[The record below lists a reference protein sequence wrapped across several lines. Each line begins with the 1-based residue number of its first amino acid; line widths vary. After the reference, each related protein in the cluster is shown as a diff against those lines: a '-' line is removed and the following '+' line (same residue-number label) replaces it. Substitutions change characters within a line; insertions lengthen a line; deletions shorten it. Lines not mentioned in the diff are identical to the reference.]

1 MLFIVRF
8 ITISMFSQSPGL
20 SLVVLHR
27 ENVAMSKNSEVAK
40 IFREIAF
47 ILQTEE
53 EKKSEPNTIFKI
65 RSYNR
70 AADEIQ
76 NLSSD
81 IGDIYKK
88 EQLKG
93 LLKIPSIGKAIA
105 TKLEE
110 YITTGKIHYYDEL
123 KEKLPIDVSQFFGLE
138 GIGPKTIKMLYDNLG
153 IKNISDLEK
162 AALEGKIKSV
172 PGFSQKKEELILKK
186 IQFFRK
192 DGGRRLIGEIYPLV
206 RRIEERL
213 SGNTG
218 VKQAVAVGSFR
229 RMKETIGDIDFL
241 VSVMSEKDGD
251 NIIDYFV
258 NMPEVNEISG
268 RGLSKAFVKLNNGI
282 DADLLVVP
290 QESFGAAMQYFTG
303 SKEHGV
309 AMRKIA
315 ISKGL
320 RLNEWGVFDKQNF
333 RVAGATEEEVYQALG
348 LEWIPPEMR
357 ENRGEIELAK
367 IGKNGMEKEEKGRL
381 PQLIAY
387 DDLKG
392 DLQVH
397 SNNTDGTMSIE
408 VMALNARDKFGLSY
422 IAISDHTK
430 SLRLTN
436 GLDEKQLLNQANTIA
451 ELNDKI
457 KMNNNN
463 KHFRILSSAEVNILK
478 DGSLDISN
486 NVLDKLD
493 IVGAAI
499 HSHFSLPIELQTAR
513 LISAAQNP
521 SIDII
526 FHPTGRIIN
535 RREGYPVNISKLIE
549 VANESNTILEIDAH
563 YDRLDLKD
571 EFIRMAVENNVKLV
585 IDSDAHHP
593 LHYAFLI
600 FGIGQARRGWAN
612 KSDILNTLS
621 AKGLLDSLK

>member
-1 MLFIVRF
+1 
-8 ITISMFSQSPGL
+8 
-20 SLVVLHR
+20 
-27 ENVAMSKNSEVAK
+27 MSTNSEVAK

-47 ILQTEE
+47 ILQTAE
-53 EKKSEPNTIFKI
+53 EKKSEPTTIFKI

-70 AADEIQ
+70 AADEIE
-76 NLSSD
+76 NLYSD

-88 EQLKG
+88 EKLKG
-93 LLKIPSIGKAIA
+93 LLEIPSIGKAIS

-123 KEKLPIDVSQFFGLE
+123 KEKLPVDVSQFFGLE
-138 GIGPKTIKMLYDNLG
+138 GIGPKTIKTLYGNLG

-162 AALEGKIKSV
+162 AALEGKIRSV

-192 DGGRRLIGEIYPLV
+192 GGGRRLIGEVYPLV

-229 RMKETIGDIDFL
+229 RMKETIGDIDYL

-251 NIIDYFV
+251 NIIDYFID
-258 NMPEVNEISG
+258 MPEVKEVSG
-268 RGLSKAFVKLNNGI
+268 RGSSKAFVKLNNGI

-290 QESFGAAMQYFTG
+290 EESFGAAMQYFTG

-320 RLNEWGVFDKQNF
+320 HLNEWGVFDKQNH
-333 RVAGATEEEVYQALG
+333 RIAGATEEEVYRVLG

-357 ENRGEIELAK
+357 ENRGEIKLAK
-367 IGKNGMEKEEKGRL
+367 MGKNGMEKEEEKVRL

-387 DDLKG
+387 DALKG

-397 SNNTDGTMSIE
+397 SNNTDGTMTIE
-408 VMALNARDKFGLSY
+408 EMALNARDKFGLSY

-463 KHFRILSSAEVNILK
+463 KNKNFRILSSAEVNILK

-513 LISAAQNP
+513 LIDAARNP

-535 RREGYPVNISKLIE
+535 RREGYPVNIPKLIE

-600 FGIGQARRGWAN
+600 FGIGQARRGWA
-612 KSDILNTLS
+612 KKTDILNTLS

>member
-1 MLFIVRF
+1 
-8 ITISMFSQSPGL
+8 
-20 SLVVLHR
+20 
-27 ENVAMSKNSEVAK
+27 MSKNSEAAK

-47 ILQTEE
+47 ILQTLE

-76 NLSSD
+76 NLSYD

-110 YITTGKIHYYDEL
+110 YITTGNIHYYDEL
-123 KEKLPIDVSQFFGLE
+123 KEKLPVDVSQFFGLE

-162 AALEGKIKSV
+162 AALEGKIRRV

-192 DGGRRLIGEIYPLV
+192 GGGRRLIGEVYPLV

-218 VKQAVAVGSFR
+218 IKQAVVVGSFR
-229 RMKETIGDIDFL
+229 RMKETIGDIDYL

-258 NMPEVNEISG
+258 NMPEVKEVSG

-290 QESFGAAMQYFTG
+290 EESFGAAMQYFTG
-303 SKEHGV
+303 SKEHGI

-320 RLNEWGVFDKQNF
+320 RLNEWGVFDKENH
-333 RVAGATEEEVYQALG
+333 RISGATEEGVYQVLG
-348 LEWIPPEMR
+348 LEWVPPEMR

-367 IGKNGMEKEEKGRL
+367 IEKNGTEKKEKETEKARL
-381 PQLIAY
+381 SQLIAY

-408 VMALNARDKFGLSY
+408 EMALNARDKFGLSY

-436 GLDEKQLLNQANTIA
+436 GLDEKQLLSQVDTIA

-457 KMNNNN
+457 KINNDNN

-499 HSHFSLPIELQTAR
+499 HSHFSLPIELQTTR
-513 LISAAQNP
+513 LINAAQNP

-549 VANESNTILEIDAH
+549 VANESNTILEIDSY

-593 LHYAFLI
+593 LHYAFLV
-600 FGIGQARRGWAN
+600 FGIGQARRGWAK
-612 KSDILNTLS
+612 KSDILNTLT
-621 AKGLLDSLK
+621 ANELLDKLK

>member
-1 MLFIVRF
+1 
-8 ITISMFSQSPGL
+8 
-20 SLVVLHR
+20 
-27 ENVAMSKNSEVAK
+27 MSKNSEVAK

-47 ILQTEE
+47 ILQTAD
-53 EKKSEPNTIFKI
+53 EKKSEPSIIFKI
-65 RSYNR
+65 RSYNK
-70 AADEIQ
+70 AANEIQ
-76 NLSSD
+76 NLSSE

-88 EQLKG
+88 DKQKG

-123 KEKLPIDVSQFFGLE
+123 KEKLPVDVSQFFGLE
-138 GIGPKTIKMLYDNLG
+138 GIGPKTIKTLYNNLG
-153 IKNISDLEK
+153 IKNIPDLEK
-162 AALEGKIKSV
+162 AALEGKIRSI

-186 IQFFRK
+186 IKFFRK
-192 DGGRRLIGEIYPLV
+192 SGGRRLIGEVYPLV

-229 RMKETIGDIDFL
+229 RMKETIGDIDYL
-241 VSVMSEKDGD
+241 VSVISEKDGN

-258 NMPEVNEISG
+258 NMPEVNEIIG
-268 RGLSKAFVKLNNGI
+268 RGSSKAFVKLNNGI

-290 QESFGAAMQYFTG
+290 EESFGAAMQYFTG

-320 RLNEWGVFDKQNF
+320 RLNEWGVFDKQNH
-333 RVAGATEEEVYQALG
+333 RVAGATEEEVYRVLG

-357 ENRGEIELAK
+357 ENRGEMKIAK
-367 IGKNGMEKEEKGRL
+367 IEKKGIEKEDKVRL
-381 PQLIAY
+381 SQLIAY

-397 SNNTDGTMSIE
+397 SNYTDGTMSIE
-408 VMALNARDKFGLSY
+408 EMALNARDRFGLNY

-451 ELNDKI
+451 EINDKI
-457 KMNNNN
+457 KINNNSKN
-463 KHFRILSSAEVNILK
+463 KPFRILSSAEVNILK
-478 DGSLDISN
+478 DGSLDIPN

-493 IVGAAI
+493 IVGAAV

-535 RREGYPVNISKLIE
+535 QREGYPVNISKLIE
-549 VANESNTILEIDAH
+549 IAKESNTILEIDAH
-563 YDRLDLKD
+563 YNRLDLKD
-571 EFIRMAVENNVKLV
+571 EFIRMAIENNVKLV

-600 FGIGQARRGWAN
+600 FGIGQARRGWAK
-612 KSDILNTLS
+612 KSDILNTFS
-621 AKGLLDSLK
+621 AKELLDSLK

>member
-1 MLFIVRF
+1 
-8 ITISMFSQSPGL
+8 
-20 SLVVLHR
+20 
-27 ENVAMSKNSEVAK
+27 MSKNSEVAK

-47 ILQTEE
+47 ILQTAD
-53 EKKSEPNTIFKI
+53 EKKSEPNIIFKI
-65 RSYNR
+65 RSYNK

-88 EQLKG
+88 DKLKG
-93 LLKIPSIGKAIA
+93 LLKIPSIGKTIA
-105 TKLEE
+105 SKLEE
-110 YITTGKIHYYDEL
+110 YITTGSIHYYDEL
-123 KEKLPIDVSQFFGLE
+123 KEKLPVDVSQFFGLE
-138 GIGPKTIKMLYDNLG
+138 GIGPKTIKTLYSNLG
-153 IKNISDLEK
+153 IKNVPDLEK
-162 AALEGKIKSV
+162 AALEGKIRSI

-192 DGGRRLIGEIYPLV
+192 SGGRRLIGEVYPLV

-229 RMKETIGDIDFL
+229 RMKETIGDIDYL
-241 VSVMSEKDGD
+241 VSVISEKDGN

-258 NMPEVNEISG
+258 NMPEVKEIIG
-268 RGLSKAFVKLNNGI
+268 RGSSKAFVKLNNGI

-290 QESFGAAMQYFTG
+290 EESFGAAMQYFTG

-315 ISKGL
+315 ISEGL
-320 RLNEWGVFDKQNF
+320 RLNEWGVFDKQNH
-333 RVAGATEEEVYQALG
+333 RVAGATEEEVYRVLG

-357 ENRGEIELAK
+357 ENRGEIKIAK
-367 IGKNGMEKEEKGRL
+367 IEKKGIEKEDKVRL
-381 PQLIAY
+381 SQLIAY

-397 SNNTDGTMSIE
+397 SNYTDGTMSIE
-408 VMALNARDKFGLSY
+408 EMALNARDRFGLSY

-451 ELNDKI
+451 EINDKI
-457 KMNNNN
+457 KINNNSKN

-535 RREGYPVNISKLIE
+535 QREGYPVNISKLIE

-563 YDRLDLKD
+563 YNRLDLKD
-571 EFIRMAVENNVKLV
+571 EFIRMAIENNVKLV

-600 FGIGQARRGWAN
+600 FGIGQARRGWAM

-621 AKGLLDSLK
+621 AKELLDSLK

>member
-1 MLFIVRF
+1 
-8 ITISMFSQSPGL
+8 
-20 SLVVLHR
+20 
-27 ENVAMSKNSEVAK
+27 MSKNSEAAK

-47 ILQTEE
+47 ILQTLE

-81 IGDIYKK
+81 IVDIYKK
-88 EQLKG
+88 EKING

-123 KEKLPIDVSQFFGLE
+123 KEKLPVDISQFSDLE
-138 GIGPKTIKMLYDNLG
+138 GIGPKTIKTLYDNLG

-162 AALEGKIKSV
+162 AALEGKIRNV
-172 PGFSQKKEELILKK
+172 PGFSQQREELILKK

-192 DGGRRLIGEIYPLV
+192 GGGRRLIGEVYPLV

-213 SGNTG
+213 SENTG
-218 VKQAVAVGSFR
+218 VKQAIVVGSFR
-229 RMKETIGDIDFL
+229 RMKETIGDIDYL

-251 NIIDYFV
+251 NIIDYFI
-258 NMPEVNEISG
+258 NMPEVKEVSTRG
-268 RGLSKAFVKLNNGI
+268 RFKAFVKLNNGI

-290 QESFGAAMQYFTG
+290 EESFGAAMQYFTG

-320 RLNEWGVFDKQNF
+320 RLNEWGVFDKQNQ
-333 RVAGATEEEVYQALG
+333 RVAGETEEGVYQVLG

-367 IGKNGMEKEEKGRL
+367 RRGKNGIKKEEKARL
-381 PQLIAY
+381 PQLIVY

-408 VMALNARDKFGLSY
+408 EMALNARDKFGLNY

-463 KHFRILSSAEVNILK
+463 KNKHFRILSSAEVNILE

-499 HSHFSLPIELQTAR
+499 HSHFSLPIELQTDR
-513 LISAAQNP
+513 LINAAQNP

-535 RREGYPVNISKLIE
+535 RREGYPVNMSKLIE
-549 VANESNTILEIDAH
+549 VANEYNTILEIDAY

-600 FGIGQARRGWAN
+600 FGIGQARRGWA
-612 KSDILNTLS
+612 KKCDILNTLS
-621 AKGLLDSLK
+621 AKELLDSIK

>member
-1 MLFIVRF
+1 
-8 ITISMFSQSPGL
+8 
-20 SLVVLHR
+20 
-27 ENVAMSKNSEVAK
+27 MSKNSEVAK

-47 ILQTEE
+47 ILQTAD
-53 EKKSEPNTIFKI
+53 EKKSEPNIIFKI
-65 RSYNR
+65 RSYNK

-88 EQLKG
+88 DKLKG

-105 TKLEE
+105 SKLEE
-110 YITTGKIHYYDEL
+110 YITTGKIHYYEEL
-123 KEKLPIDVSQFFGLE
+123 KEKLPVDVSQFFGLE
-138 GIGPKTIKMLYDNLG
+138 GIGPKTIKTLYGNLG

-162 AALEGKIKSV
+162 AALEGKIRSI

-192 DGGRRLIGEIYPLV
+192 SGGRRLIGEVYPLV

-229 RMKETIGDIDFL
+229 RMKETIGDIDYL
-241 VSVMSEKDGD
+241 VSVISEKDGN

-258 NMPEVNEISG
+258 NMPEVKEIIG
-268 RGLSKAFVKLNNGI
+268 RGSSKAFVKLNNGI

-290 QESFGAAMQYFTG
+290 EESFGAAMQYFTG

-315 ISKGL
+315 ISEGL
-320 RLNEWGVFDKQNF
+320 RLNEWGVFDKQNH
-333 RVAGATEEEVYQALG
+333 RVAGATEEEVYRVLG
-348 LEWIPPEMR
+348 LDWIPPEMR
-357 ENRGEIELAK
+357 ENRGEIKIAK
-367 IGKNGMEKEEKGRL
+367 MEKKGIEKEDKLRL
-381 PQLIAY
+381 SQLIAY

-397 SNNTDGTMSIE
+397 SNYTDGTMSIE
-408 VMALNARDKFGLSY
+408 EMALNARDRFGLSY

-451 ELNDKI
+451 EINDKI
-457 KMNNNN
+457 KINNNSKN

-535 RREGYPVNISKLIE
+535 QREGYPVNISKLIE

-563 YDRLDLKD
+563 YNRLDLKD
-571 EFIRMAVENNVKLV
+571 EFIRMAIENNVKLV

-600 FGIGQARRGWAN
+600 FGIGQARRGWAK

-621 AKGLLDSLK
+621 AKELLDSLK

>member
-1 MLFIVRF
+1 
-8 ITISMFSQSPGL
+8 
-20 SLVVLHR
+20 
-27 ENVAMSKNSEVAK
+27 MSKNSEVAK

-47 ILQTEE
+47 ILQTAD
-53 EKKSEPNTIFKI
+53 EKKSEPNIIFKI
-65 RSYNR
+65 RSYNK

-76 NLSSD
+76 NLSSE
-81 IGDIYKK
+81 IGEIYKK
-88 EQLKG
+88 DKLKG

-123 KEKLPIDVSQFFGLE
+123 KEKLPVDVSQFFGLE
-138 GIGPKTIKMLYDNLG
+138 GIGPKTIKTLYSNLG
-153 IKNISDLEK
+153 IKNIPDLEK
-162 AALEGKIKSV
+162 AALEGKIRSI

-186 IQFFRK
+186 IQFFK
-192 DGGRRLIGEIYPLV
+192 KSGGRRLIGEVYPLV

-218 VKQAVAVGSFR
+218 VKQAIAVGSFR
-229 RMKETIGDIDFL
+229 RMKETIGDIDYL
-241 VSVMSEKDGD
+241 VSVISEKDGN

-258 NMPEVNEISG
+258 NMPEVKEIVG
-268 RGLSKAFVKLNNGI
+268 RGSSKAFVKLNNGI

-290 QESFGAAMQYFTG
+290 EESFGAAMQYFTG

-315 ISKGL
+315 ISEGL
-320 RLNEWGVFDKQNF
+320 RLNEWGVFDKQNH
-333 RVAGATEEEVYQALG
+333 RVAGATEEEVYRVLG

-357 ENRGEIELAK
+357 ENRGEIKIAK
-367 IGKNGMEKEEKGRL
+367 IEKKGIEKEDKVRL
-381 PQLIAY
+381 SQLIAY

-397 SNNTDGTMSIE
+397 SNYTDGTMSIE
-408 VMALNARDKFGLSY
+408 EMALNARDRFGLSY

-451 ELNDKI
+451 EINDKI
-457 KMNNNN
+457 KINNNSKN

-521 SIDII
+521 SIDIV

-535 RREGYPVNISKLIE
+535 QREGYPVNISKLIE

-563 YDRLDLKD
+563 YNRLDLKD
-571 EFIRMAVENNVKLV
+571 EFIRMAIENNVKLV

-600 FGIGQARRGWAN
+600 FGIGQARRGWAK

-621 AKGLLDSLK
+621 AKELLDSLK

>member
-1 MLFIVRF
+1 
-8 ITISMFSQSPGL
+8 
-20 SLVVLHR
+20 
-27 ENVAMSKNSEVAK
+27 MSTNSEVAK

-47 ILQTEE
+47 ILQTAE
-53 EKKSEPNTIFKI
+53 EKKSEPTTIFKI

-70 AADEIQ
+70 AADEIE
-76 NLSSD
+76 NLYSN

-88 EQLKG
+88 EKLKG
-93 LLKIPSIGKAIA
+93 LLEIPSIGKAIA

-110 YITTGKIHYYDEL
+110 YITTGKIHYYDEI
-123 KEKLPIDVSQFFGLE
+123 KEKFPVDVSQFFGLE
-138 GIGPKTIKMLYDNLG
+138 GIGPKTIKTLYGNLG

-162 AALEGKIKSV
+162 AALEGKIRSV

-192 DGGRRLIGEIYPLV
+192 GGGRRLIGEVYPLV
-206 RRIEERL
+206 KRIEERL
-213 SGNTG
+213 SGNTA

-229 RMKETIGDIDFL
+229 RMKETIGDIDYL

-251 NIIDYFV
+251 NVIDYFID
-258 NMPEVNEISG
+258 MPEVKEVSG
-268 RGLSKAFVKLNNGI
+268 RGSSKAFVKLNNGI

-290 QESFGAAMQYFTG
+290 EESFGAAMQYFTG

-320 RLNEWGVFDKQNF
+320 HLNEWGVFDKQNH
-333 RVAGATEEEVYQALG
+333 RIAGATEEEVYRVLG

-357 ENRGEIELAK
+357 ENRGEIKLAK
-367 IGKNGMEKEEKGRL
+367 MGKNGMEKEEDKVRL

-397 SNNTDGTMSIE
+397 SNNTDGTMTIE
-408 VMALNARDKFGLSY
+408 EMALNARDKFGLSY

-463 KHFRILSSAEVNILK
+463 NKNKHFRILSSAEVNILK

-486 NVLDKLD
+486 SVLDKLD

-513 LISAAQNP
+513 LIDAARNP

-535 RREGYPVNISKLIE
+535 RREGYPVNIPKLIE

-571 EFIRMAVENNVKLV
+571 EFIKMAIENNVKLV

-600 FGIGQARRGWAN
+600 FGIGQARRGWAK

>member
-1 MLFIVRF
+1 
-8 ITISMFSQSPGL
+8 
-20 SLVVLHR
+20 
-27 ENVAMSKNSEVAK
+27 MSKNSEVAK

-47 ILQTEE
+47 ILQTED
-53 EKKSEPNTIFKI
+53 EKKSEPNIIFKI
-65 RSYNR
+65 RSYNK

-81 IGDIYKK
+81 IDDIYKK
-88 EQLKG
+88 DKLKG

-105 TKLEE
+105 SKLEE
-110 YITTGKIHYYDEL
+110 YITTGKIHYYEEL
-123 KEKLPIDVSQFFGLE
+123 KEKLPVDVSQFFGLE
-138 GIGPKTIKMLYDNLG
+138 GIGPKTIKTLYGNLG

-162 AALEGKIKSV
+162 AALEGKIRSI

-192 DGGRRLIGEIYPLV
+192 SGGRRLIGEVYPLV

-229 RMKETIGDIDFL
+229 RMKETIGDIDYL
-241 VSVMSEKDGD
+241 VSVISEKDGN

-258 NMPEVNEISG
+258 NMPEVKEIIG
-268 RGLSKAFVKLNNGI
+268 RGSSKAFVKLNNGI

-290 QESFGAAMQYFTG
+290 EESFGAAMQYFTG

-315 ISKGL
+315 ISEGL
-320 RLNEWGVFDKQNF
+320 RLNEWGVFDKQNH
-333 RVAGATEEEVYQALG
+333 RVAGATEEEVYRVLG
-348 LEWIPPEMR
+348 LDWIPPEMR
-357 ENRGEIELAK
+357 ENRGEIKIAK
-367 IGKNGMEKEEKGRL
+367 MEKKGIEKEDKLRL
-381 PQLIAY
+381 SQLIAY

-397 SNNTDGTMSIE
+397 SNYTDGTMSIE
-408 VMALNARDKFGLSY
+408 EMALNARDRFGLSY

-436 GLDEKQLLNQANTIA
+436 GLDEKQLLNQANTIT
-451 ELNDKI
+451 EINDKI
-457 KMNNNN
+457 KINNNSKN

-535 RREGYPVNISKLIE
+535 QREGYPVNISKLIE
-549 VANESNTILEIDAH
+549 VANKSNTILEIDAH
-563 YDRLDLKD
+563 YNRLDLKD
-571 EFIRMAVENNVKLV
+571 EFIRMAIENNVKLV

-600 FGIGQARRGWAN
+600 FGIGQARRGWAK

-621 AKGLLDSLK
+621 AKELLDSLK

>member
-1 MLFIVRF
+1 
-8 ITISMFSQSPGL
+8 
-20 SLVVLHR
+20 
-27 ENVAMSKNSEVAK
+27 MSKNSEVAK

-47 ILQTEE
+47 ILQTED
-53 EKKSEPNTIFKI
+53 EKKSEPNIIFKI
-65 RSYNR
+65 RSYNK

-81 IGDIYKK
+81 IDDIYKK
-88 EQLKG
+88 DKLKG

-105 TKLEE
+105 SKLEE

-123 KEKLPIDVSQFFGLE
+123 KEKLPVDVSQFFGLE
-138 GIGPKTIKMLYDNLG
+138 GIGPKTIKTLYSNLG

-162 AALEGKIKSV
+162 AALEGKIRSI

-192 DGGRRLIGEIYPLV
+192 SGGRRLIGEVYPLV

-229 RMKETIGDIDFL
+229 RMKETIGDIDYL
-241 VSVMSEKDGD
+241 VSVISEKDGN

-258 NMPEVNEISG
+258 NMPEVKEIIG
-268 RGLSKAFVKLNNGI
+268 RGSSKAFVKLNNGI

-290 QESFGAAMQYFTG
+290 EESFGAAMQYFTG

-315 ISKGL
+315 ISEGL
-320 RLNEWGVFDKQNF
+320 RLNEWGVFDKQNH
-333 RVAGATEEEVYQALG
+333 RVAGATEEEVYRVLG

-357 ENRGEIELAK
+357 ENRGEIKIAK
-367 IGKNGMEKEEKGRL
+367 MEKKGIEKEDKVRL
-381 PQLIAY
+381 SQLIAY

-397 SNNTDGTMSIE
+397 SNYTDGTMSIE
-408 VMALNARDKFGLSY
+408 EMALNARDRFGLSY

-451 ELNDKI
+451 EINDKI
-457 KMNNNN
+457 KINNNSKN

-535 RREGYPVNISKLIE
+535 QREGYPVNISKLIE

-563 YDRLDLKD
+563 YNRLDLKD
-571 EFIRMAVENNVKLV
+571 EFIRMAIENNVKLV

-600 FGIGQARRGWAN
+600 FGIGQARRGWAK

-621 AKGLLDSLK
+621 AKELLDSLK

>member
-1 MLFIVRF
+1 
-8 ITISMFSQSPGL
+8 
-20 SLVVLHR
+20 
-27 ENVAMSKNSEVAK
+27 MSKNSEVAK

-47 ILQTEE
+47 ILQTAD
-53 EKKSEPNTIFKI
+53 EKKSDPNIIFKI
-65 RSYNR
+65 RSYNK

-76 NLSSD
+76 NLSSE
-81 IGDIYKK
+81 IGEIYKK
-88 EQLKG
+88 DKLKG

-123 KEKLPIDVSQFFGLE
+123 KEKLPVDVSQFFGLE
-138 GIGPKTIKMLYDNLG
+138 GIGPKTIKTLYSNLG
-153 IKNISDLEK
+153 IKNIPDLEK
-162 AALEGKIKSV
+162 AALEGKIRSI

-192 DGGRRLIGEIYPLV
+192 SGGRRLIGEVYPLV

-218 VKQAVAVGSFR
+218 VKQAIAVGSFR
-229 RMKETIGDIDFL
+229 RMKETIGDIDYL
-241 VSVMSEKDGD
+241 VSVISEKDGN

-258 NMPEVNEISG
+258 NMPEVKEIVG
-268 RGLSKAFVKLNNGI
+268 RGSSKAFVKLNNGI

-290 QESFGAAMQYFTG
+290 EESFGAAMQYFTG

-315 ISKGL
+315 ISEGL
-320 RLNEWGVFDKQNF
+320 RLNEWGVFDKQNH
-333 RVAGATEEEVYQALG
+333 RVAGATEEEVYRVLG

-357 ENRGEIELAK
+357 ENRGEIKIAK
-367 IGKNGMEKEEKGRL
+367 IEKKGIEKEDKVRL
-381 PQLIAY
+381 SQLIAY

-397 SNNTDGTMSIE
+397 SNYTDGTMSIE
-408 VMALNARDKFGLSY
+408 EMALNARDRFGLSY

-451 ELNDKI
+451 EINDKI
-457 KMNNNN
+457 KINNNSKN

-521 SIDII
+521 SIDIV

-535 RREGYPVNISKLIE
+535 QREGYPVNISKLIE

-563 YDRLDLKD
+563 YNRLDLKD
-571 EFIRMAVENNVKLV
+571 EFIRMAIENNVKLV

-600 FGIGQARRGWAN
+600 FGIGQARRGWAM

-621 AKGLLDSLK
+621 AKELLDSLK

>member
-1 MLFIVRF
+1 
-8 ITISMFSQSPGL
+8 
-20 SLVVLHR
+20 
-27 ENVAMSKNSEVAK
+27 MSKNSEVAK

-47 ILQTEE
+47 ILQTED
-53 EKKSEPNTIFKI
+53 EKKSEPNIIFKI
-65 RSYNR
+65 RSYNK

-88 EQLKG
+88 DKLKG

-105 TKLEE
+105 SKLEE

-123 KEKLPIDVSQFFGLE
+123 KEKLPVDVSQFFGLE
-138 GIGPKTIKMLYDNLG
+138 GIGPKTIKTLYSYLG

-162 AALEGKIKSV
+162 AALEGKIRSI

-186 IQFFRK
+186 IQFFK
-192 DGGRRLIGEIYPLV
+192 KSGGRRLIGEVYPLV

-229 RMKETIGDIDFL
+229 RMKETIGDIDYL
-241 VSVMSEKDGD
+241 VSVISEKDGN

-258 NMPEVNEISG
+258 NMPEVKEIIG
-268 RGLSKAFVKLNNGI
+268 RGSSKAFVKLNNGI

-290 QESFGAAMQYFTG
+290 EESFGAAMQYFTG

-315 ISKGL
+315 ISEGL
-320 RLNEWGVFDKQNF
+320 RLNEWGIFDKQNH
-333 RVAGATEEEVYQALG
+333 RVAGATEEEVYRVLG
-348 LEWIPPEMR
+348 LDWIPPEMR
-357 ENRGEIELAK
+357 ENRGEIKIAK
-367 IGKNGMEKEEKGRL
+367 MEKKGIEKEDNVRL
-381 PQLIAY
+381 SQLIAY

-397 SNNTDGTMSIE
+397 SNYTDGTMSIE
-408 VMALNARDKFGLSY
+408 EMALNARDRFGLSY

-451 ELNDKI
+451 EINDKI
-457 KMNNNN
+457 KINNNSKN

-535 RREGYPVNISKLIE
+535 QREGYPVNISKLIE

-563 YDRLDLKD
+563 YNRLDLKD
-571 EFIRMAVENNVKLV
+571 EFIRMAIENNVKLV

-600 FGIGQARRGWAN
+600 FGIGQARRGWAK

-621 AKGLLDSLK
+621 AKELLDSLK